1 MAAPTPRAGWWS
13 GRGRAPP
20 ESSPPVVNRAATPSP
35 AASVVADDD
44 ALVDRLERLAAMRRR
59 GDLTTAEYE
68 TAKAATLAE
77 AAAGG

>member
-1 MAAPTPRAGWWS
+1 MAAHTPRAGWWS
-13 GRGRAPP
+13 GRGRARLR
-20 ESSPPVVNRAATPSP
+20 SSPPVVNRAATPS
-35 AASVVADDD
+35 AAPVIAEDG